1 MWGAAFVETRCAGS
15 LGRSGRVGWG
25 IRDGFGS
32 ILAPRTVAPLL
43 PSPMEPLLFLC
54 SHPLQLCYPSPV
66 SLYPCIE
73 SLAGLEGER
82 FPRPLSPRPT
92 ALSSWSFTFLLLV
105 SLPTSTPVFSF
116 CLLLPQFLSLLW
128 LTPSPTPTCR
138 QLARWAG
145 ASCSCK

>member
-1 MWGAAFVETRCAGS
+1 MGS
-15 LGRSGRVGWG
+15 GICGNQMCWQLREKWQSGVG
-25 IRDGFGS
+25 DGFGS
-32 ILAPRTVAPLL
+32 ILAARTVAPLL

-54 SHPLQLCYPSPV
+54 THPLQLCCPSPV

-82 FPRPLSPRPT
+82 SPRPLSPRPT

-138 QLARWAG
+138 RLARWAG